1 MRKISLSV
9 ALLVVLALAVPAGGS
24 AGQTP
29 AAYTSHHLDAPV
41 HDGPDFGSPAWLHGL
56 PLDPIAG
63 YPHGYLVLGQDDV
76 NQGGKDQDGEDQ
88 DGEDEDGEDEEEE
101 SQDDWDKKDL
111 PLKPERTVE
120 FTAMEGSW
128 LSLDVSADGSTVIFD
143 LLGDL
148 YTVPIAG
155 GEATRVTAGMA
166 FDSMPSYSPD
176 GTEVLFVS
184 DRSGSENLW
193 VLRLDEEDEDE
204 RFRQVTE
211 DKNSNFA
218 SSEWTPDGE
227 YIVASRAGA
236 GFRSQKLYLIH
247 AETGG
252 SGIQLGEATGTVRQ
266 MGPAFGAD
274 DRWVWFATRT
284 GAWQYNAIFPQYQ
297 LAVYDR
303 QTGEVSRRS
312 SRYGSAFRPTLSP
325 DGKRLAYGTRH
336 EDKTGLRL
344 RDLGT
349 GDERWLAYP
358 VQRDDQESIASRD
371 VLPGMSFTPD
381 SAELV
386 ASYGGKIWRV
396 PIDGSAAVEIPF
408 TAEVEVEA
416 GPKLDFDYPVD
427 DRPEFEVRQIRD
439 AVPSPDGQQ
448 LAFTALD
455 RLYLMDW
462 PDGDPRRLT
471 DADEVEAM
479 PAWSPDG
486 RTLAFITWDQV
497 EGGHIA
503 AVSAAGGSTRR
514 LTTMNGTYRQV
525 AWSPDGERIVA
536 VRGPARDYQESTGPS
551 FGSTSTADLVWIPAG
566 GGDWTRITPMG
577 GRTAPHFGAD
587 AKRIYLYAGTDG
599 LVSLR
604 WDGTDLKEHLKVSG
618 PPTPGAEG
626 PPPPA
631 NWVKIAPSGDKALAR
646 VGMDIYAIGAIPL
659 VGAAAPSISV
669 AKPSEAPVP
678 VRKLTDIGGEF
689 PAWSADGNT
698 VHWSIGNA
706 HVTYDLDEA
715 ERVDEE
721 IEAEKKRQAKE
732 DKEEADSDNSDS
744 EDDDAEDEGAEDEG
758 AEDDDADDAD
768 AEDADEDKRYKPFEK
783 RVLVMATRD
792 LSTSTVV
799 LRRARVITMNG
810 DEVID
815 NADIVVEGNRIQ
827 AVGRRGRVQI
837 PDGAEHIDLRGK
849 TIVPGFVDT
858 HAHMWPNWGLHKQQV
873 WMYLANLAYG
883 VTTTRD
889 PQTATTDVLT
899 YSDKVETGELIGPRV
914 YSTGPG
920 VFSGERWRDADHA
933 RDVLKRYSE
942 YYQTNTIKMYMSGN
956 RQTRQ
961 WIINAAREQELMPTT
976 EGGLDLEYNLTMAID
991 GYPGQEHSLP
1001 IYPLYDDVVQLFAQ
1015 TGITYS
1021 PTLVVSYGGP
1031 FGENYFYTN
1040 ENPYSDPKIQR
1051 FYPYSVLAPKA
1062 RRRGTGGGG
1071 SPGPGGWFMDEEY
1084 AFEGHAEVLKRIVEA
1099 GGRGGVGSHGQFD
1112 GLGYHWELWMIASGG
1127 MSNHDALRVATI
1139 HGAEGIGVESDLGSI
1154 EPGKIADLVV
1164 LDADPLQNIRNTA
1177 RVHRVMKDGRLYD
1190 GATLAEI
1197 YPRQREVEGMYWSDS
1212 YSPSS
1217 EAGIQ

>member
-1 MRKISLSV
+1 MRKISPSVTLV
-9 ALLVVLALAVPAGGS
+9 ALLALAMPAVGS
-24 AGQTP
+24 AGQASP
-29 AAYTSHHLDAPV
+29 ADAWQYLAPPV
-41 HDGPDFGSPAWLHGL
+41 HEGQNRAALPPWLHGV
-56 PLDPIAG
+56 PVDPITG
-63 YPHGYLVLGQDDV
+63 HPFGYLVLG
-76 NQGGKDQDGEDQ
+76 QDGEDQ
-88 DGEDEDGEDEEEE
+88 DGEEQDGEEQDGEEE
-101 SQDDWDKKDL
+101 SQGDWDEKDL
-111 PLKPERTVE
+111 PLKPGRTVE
-120 FTAMEGSW
+120 FTATEGSW
-128 LSLDVSADGSTVIFD
+128 LSLDVSADGSTVVFD

-155 GEATRVTAGMA
+155 GEATRITDGMA

-193 VLRLDEEDEDE
+193 VLSLDEDDEDE

-211 DKNSNFA
+211 AKDSNFA

-227 YIVASRAGA
+227 YIVASRAAA
-236 GFRSQKLYLIH
+236 GFRTQKLYLIH
-247 AETGG
+247 VDKGG
-252 SGIQLGEATGTVRQ
+252 DGIQLGEATGAVRQ

-284 GAWQYNAIFPQYQ
+284 GPWQYNAIFPQYQ

-303 QTGEVSRRS
+303 QTGEVSQRS

-325 DGKRLAYGTRH
+325 DGKWLAYGTRH

-344 RDLGT
+344 RDLDT

-381 SAELV
+381 SSELV

-396 PIDGSAAVEIPF
+396 PIDGSAAVEIQF
-408 TAEVEVEA
+408 VAEVELEA

-427 DRPEFEVRQIRD
+427 DRPQFEVRQIRD
-439 AVPSPDGQQ
+439 AAPSPDGRQ

-455 RLYLMDW
+455 RLYVMDW

-471 DADEVEAM
+471 DSDDVEAM

-486 RTLAFITWDQV
+486 DTLAFVTWDQFD
-497 EGGHIA
+497 GGHIS
-503 AVSAAGGSTRR
+503 AVPAAGGTARR
-514 LTTMNGTYRQV
+514 LTTMNGTYTQV
-525 AWSPDGERIVA
+525 VWSPDGGRIVA
-536 VRGPARDYQESTGPS
+536 VRGPARDYQEATGRS
-551 FGSTSTADLVWIPAG
+551 FGRASTADLVWIPAG
-566 GGDWTRITPMG
+566 GGDWTRITPMS
-577 GRTAPHFGAD
+577 GRSAPHFGAD
-587 AKRIYLYAGTDG
+587 PKRIYLYAGKDG
-599 LVSLR
+599 LISLR
-604 WDGTDLKEHLKVSG
+604 WDGTDLKAHLKVSG

-631 NWVKIAPSGDKALAR
+631 NWVKIAPTGDQALAR
-646 VGMDIYAIGAIPL
+646 VGMDLYAIGAVPL
-659 VGAAAPSISV
+659 VGAAAPSISI
-669 AKPSEAPVP
+669 ADLSAAPVP

-689 PAWSADGNT
+689 PAWSADGKT

-721 IEAEKKRQAKE
+721 IEAEKKRKAKE
-732 DKEEADSDNSDS
+732 QKAESDKE
-744 EDDDAEDEGAEDEG
+744 DE
-758 AEDDDADDAD
+758 AEDDDDAAGEDDAD
-768 AEDADEDKRYKPFEK
+768 AAEEDDKSYKPFEK
-783 RVLVMATRD
+783 RVVVVATRD

-815 NADIVVEGNRIQ
+815 NADIVVEGNRIK

-837 PDGAEHIDLRGK
+837 PDGAERIDLRGK

-858 HAHMWPNWGLHKQQV
+858 HAHMRPNWGLHKQQL

-889 PQTATTDVLT
+889 PQTGTTDVLT

-991 GYPGQEHSLP
+991 GYPGQEHAMP
-1001 IYPLYDDVVQLFAQ
+1001 IYPLYEDVVQLFAQ

-1040 ENPYSDPKIQR
+1040 ENPYNDPKIQR
-1051 FYPYSVLAPKA
+1051 FFPYSALAPKA
-1062 RRRGTGGGG
+1062 RRRGTGSGG

-1084 AFEGHAEVLKRIVEA
+1084 AFEGHAEVLKRIIEA
-1099 GGRGGVGSHGQFD
+1099 GGRGGVGSHGQLD

-1139 HGAEGIGVESDLGSI
+1139 YGAEGIGVDNDLGSI

-1164 LDADPLQNIRNTA
+1164 LDANPLENIRNTG

-1190 GATLAEI
+1190 GATLAEV
-1197 YPRQREVEGMYWSDS
+1197 YPRQREVQGMYWSDS
-1212 YSPSS
+1212 YSPSP

>member
-1 MRKISLSV
+1 MRRISLSV
-9 ALLVVLALAVPAGGS
+9 AVITLLALAMPATGS
-24 AGQTP
+24 AGQAWP
-29 AAYTSHHLDAPV
+29 ADAQQSSTLLEQESRGRVVLPPWMHGVPV
-41 HDGPDFGSPAWLHGL
+41 
-56 PLDPIAG
+56 DPITG
-63 YPHGYLVLGQDDV
+63 YPYGYVVIGQDDE
-76 NQGGKDQDGEDQ
+76 G
-88 DGEDEDGEDEEEE
+88 DEDDEGEEE
-101 SQDDWDKKDL
+101 SPDDWDKKDL

-120 FTAMEGSW
+120 FTATEGSW
-128 LSLDVSADGSTVIFD
+128 LSLDVSPDGSTVVFD

-148 YTVPIAG
+148 YTVPMHG
-155 GEATRVTAGMA
+155 GDASRITDGIS

-176 GTEVLFVS
+176 GAEVLFVS

-193 VLRLDEEDEDE
+193 VLKLDEDEDDE

-211 DKNSNFA
+211 GKSSNYA

-227 YIVASRAGA
+227 YIVAAKAGA
-236 GFRSQKLYLIH
+236 GFRSQNLFLIH
-247 AETGG
+247 AEKGG
-252 SGIQLGEATGTVRQ
+252 DGIRIGEASNSIRQ
-266 MGPAFGAD
+266 MGPAFGSD
-274 DRWVWFATRT
+274 DRWIWFATRT
-284 GAWQYNAIFPQYQ
+284 GPWQYNAIFPQYQ

-303 QTGEVSRRS
+303 KTGEVSRRS
-312 SRYGSAFRPTLSP
+312 SRFGSAFRPTLSP
-325 DGKRLAYGTRH
+325 DGHWLAYGTRH

-344 RDLGT
+344 RDLAT

-381 SAELV
+381 STALV
-386 ASYGGKIWRV
+386 ASYGGQIWRIPV
-396 PIDGSAAVEIPF
+396 DGSAAVEIPF
-408 TAEVEVEA
+408 TAEVELEV
-416 GPKLDFDYPVD
+416 GPKLDFDYAVD

-439 AVPSPDGQQ
+439 AVPSPDGQR

-455 RLYLMDW
+455 RLYVMDW
-462 PDGDPRRLT
+462 PGGSPRRLT
-471 DADEVEAM
+471 DSDDVEAM

-486 RTLAFITWDQV
+486 ATLAFVTWDQT
-497 EGGHIA
+497 EGGHIS
-503 AVSAAGGSTRR
+503 AVPAAGGAVRR
-514 LTTMNGTYRQV
+514 LTRMNGTYTQV
-525 AWSPDGERIVA
+525 AWAPDGDRIIA
-536 VRGPARDYQESTGPS
+536 IRGPARDYQEAIGPS
-551 FGSTSTADLVWIPAG
+551 FGGGATADLVWIPAG
-566 GGDWTRITPMG
+566 GGDWTRIAAMS

-587 AKRIYLYAGTDG
+587 GDRIYLYAGRAG

-604 WDGTDLKEHLKVSG
+604 WDGSDLREHLKVTG
-618 PPTPGAEG
+618 APIPGAEG

-631 NWVKIAPSGDKALAR
+631 SWVKIAPTGDKALAR
-646 VGMDIYAIGAIPL
+646 VGMDLYAIGAIPV
-659 VGAAAPSISV
+659 VGAEAPSISMASV
-669 AKPSEAPVP
+669 AGAPVP

-689 PAWSADGNT
+689 PAWSADGKT

-706 HVTYDLDEA
+706 HVTYDLEQA

-721 IEAEKKRQAKE
+721 LEAEKKRKAKE
-732 DKEEADSDNSDS
+732 EKEKAEAEKEAGE
-744 EDDDAEDEGAEDEG
+744 EDADDADGDEDEALEHEAEDEDDAEDEEG
-758 AEDDDADDAD
+758 
-768 AEDADEDKRYKPFEK
+768 YKPFES
-783 RVLVMATRD
+783 RVVVTVARD
-792 LSTSTVV
+792 LSTGTVV

-810 DEVID
+810 NEVID
-815 NADIVVEGNRIQ
+815 NADVVVEGNRIK
-827 AVGRRGRVQI
+827 AVGRRGSVQI
-837 PDGAEHIDLRGK
+837 PDGAERIDLRNK

-942 YYQTNTIKMYMSGN
+942 YYQTNTIKMYMSGT

-1001 IYPLYDDVVQLFAQ
+1001 IYPLYEDVVQLFAQ

-1021 PTLVVSYGGP
+1021 PTLIVSYGGP

-1040 ENPYSDPKIQR
+1040 ENPYNDPKIQR
-1051 FYPYSVLAPKA
+1051 FFPYSALAPKA

-1127 MSNHDALRVATI
+1127 LSNHDALRVATI
-1139 HGAEGIGVESDLGSI
+1139 HGAEGIGVENDLGSI
-1154 EPGKIADLVV
+1154 EAGKIADLIV
-1164 LDADPLQNIRNTA
+1164 LDGDPLENIRNTA

-1197 YPRQREVEGMYWSDS
+1197 YPRQREVQGMYWSDS
-1212 YSPSS
+1212 YSPST
-1217 EAGIQ
+1217 EPGIR

>member
-1 MRKISLSV
+1 MRRISP
-9 ALLVVLALAVPAGGS
+9 LVTMATLLALAMPAAGS
-24 AGQTP
+24 AGQ
-29 AAYTSHHLDAPV
+29 A
-41 HDGPDFGSPAWLHGL
+41 SPAGAQQYLAPPEERSTDRIVLPPWLHGV
-56 PLDPIAG
+56 PVDPITG
-63 YPHGYLVLGQDDV
+63 YPYGYVVFGQ
-76 NQGGKDQDGEDQ
+76 
-88 DGEDEDGEDEEEE
+88 EDEEGDDDEE

-111 PLKPERTVE
+111 PLEPTRTVA
-120 FTAMEGSW
+120 FTATEGSW
-128 LSLDVSADGSTVIFD
+128 LSLDGSPAGSTVLFD

-148 YTVPIAG
+148 YTVPMTG
-155 GEATRVTAGMA
+155 GEAVRVTEGMS

-193 VLRLDEEDEDE
+193 VLKLDEDDEDE
-204 RFRQVTE
+204 RFRQVTK
-211 DKNSNFA
+211 DKSSNFA
-218 SSEWTPDGE
+218 SSEWTPDGK
-227 YIVASRAGA
+227 YIVAAKAGA
-236 GFRSQKLYLIH
+236 GVRAQKLFLIH
-247 AETGG
+247 AEKGG
-252 SGIQLGEATGTVRQ
+252 DGIQIGEASSSIRQ
-266 MGPAFGAD
+266 MGPAFGDD
-274 DRWVWFATRT
+274 DRWIWFATRT

-303 QTGEVSRRS
+303 QTGEVSQRS

-325 DGKRLAYGTRH
+325 DGRWLAYGTRH
-336 EDKTGLRL
+336 EDQTGLRL
-344 RDLGT
+344 RDLAT
-349 GDERWLAYP
+349 GDESWLAYP
-358 VQRDDQESIASRD
+358 VQRDDQESVASRD

-381 SAELV
+381 SAALV
-386 ASYGGKIWRV
+386 ASYGGKIWRI
-396 PIDGSAAVEIPF
+396 PIDGSAAVEITF
-408 TAEVEVEA
+408 TAEVELEA

-439 AVPSPDGQQ
+439 AVPSPDGRQ

-455 RLYLMDW
+455 RLYVMDW
-462 PDGDPRRLT
+462 PDGEPRRLT
-471 DADEVEAM
+471 ESDNVEAM

-486 RTLAFITWDQV
+486 ATLAFVTWDQTD
-497 EGGHIA
+497 GGHIWA
-503 AVSAAGGSTRR
+503 ISAAGGTARR
-514 LTTMNGTYRQV
+514 LTRMNGTYTQV
-525 AWSPDGERIVA
+525 PWAPDGERIVA
-536 VRGPARDYQESTGPS
+536 VRGPARDYQEATGPS
-551 FGSTSTADLVWIPAG
+551 FGGGARADLVWIPAG
-566 GGDWTRITPMG
+566 GGDWTRIASMS

-587 AKRIYLYAGTDG
+587 ADRVYLYAGRAG

-604 WDGTDLKEHLKVSG
+604 WDGTDLKEHLKVTG
-618 PPTPGAEG
+618 PPIPGAEG

-631 NWVKIAPSGDKALAR
+631 RWVKIAPTGDKALAR
-646 VGMDIYAIGAIPL
+646 VGMDLYAIEAIPL
-659 VGAAAPSISV
+659 VGAEAPSISM
-669 AKPSEAPVP
+669 ANISDAPVP

-706 HVTYDLDEA
+706 HVTYDLEEA

-721 IEAEKKRQAKE
+721 LEAEKKRKAKE
-732 DKEEADSDNSDS
+732 EKEKAAAEKEAGEEGADVAEGDEDEAG
-744 EDDDAEDEGAEDEG
+744 EDDDGAGEDDEDEGYE
-758 AEDDDADDAD
+758 
-768 AEDADEDKRYKPFEK
+768 PFEK
-783 RVLVMATRD
+783 RVVVMASRD

-815 NADIVVEGNRIQ
+815 NADIVIEGNRIK

-837 PDGAEHIDLRGK
+837 PDGAERIDLRGK

-942 YYQTNTIKMYMSGN
+942 YYQTNTIKMYMSGS

-1001 IYPLYDDVVQLFAQ
+1001 IYPLYEDVVQLFAQ

-1021 PTLVVSYGGP
+1021 PTLIVSYGGP

-1040 ENPYSDPKIQR
+1040 ENPYNDPKIQR
-1051 FYPYSVLAPKA
+1051 FYPYSVLASKA

-1084 AFEGHAEVLKRIVEA
+1084 AFEGHAEVLRRIVEA

-1139 HGAEGIGVESDLGSI
+1139 HGAEGIGVENDLGSI
-1154 EPGKIADLVV
+1154 EPGKIADLIV
-1164 LDADPLQNIRNTA
+1164 LDADPLQNIRNTS
-1177 RVHRVMKDGRLYD
+1177 RIHRVMKDGRLYGRRHPRRD
-1190 GATLAEI
+1190 LPAPAGGARDVL
-1197 YPRQREVEGMYWSDS
+1197 VG
-1212 YSPSS
+1212 
-1217 EAGIQ
+1217 

>member
-1 MRKISLSV
+1 MRKLSPLV
-9 ALLVVLALAVPAGGS
+9 TMAALLALAMPAAGS
-24 AGQTP
+24 AGQ
-29 AAYTSHHLDAPV
+29 A
-41 HDGPDFGSPAWLHGL
+41 SPAGAQHYLAPPEERTTDRTILPPWLHGV
-56 PLDPIAG
+56 PVDPMTG
-63 YPHGYLVLGQDDV
+63 YPYGYLVLGQ
-76 NQGGKDQDGEDQ
+76 
-88 DGEDEDGEDEEEE
+88 EDEEGDDDEEE
-101 SQDDWDKKDL
+101 SQDDWDEKDL
-111 PLKPERTVE
+111 PLEPTRTVA
-120 FTAMEGSW
+120 FTATEGSW
-128 LSLDVSADGSTVIFD
+128 LSLDVSPDGSTVLFD

-148 YTVPIAG
+148 YTVPMTG
-155 GEATRVTAGMA
+155 GEAVRVTEGMS

-193 VLRLDEEDEDE
+193 VLKLDEDDEDE
-204 RFRQVTE
+204 RFRQVTK

-218 SSEWTPDGE
+218 SSEWTPDGK
-227 YIVASRAGA
+227 YIVAAKAGA
-236 GFRSQKLYLIH
+236 GVRAQNLFLIH
-247 AETGG
+247 AEKGG
-252 SGIQLGEATGTVRQ
+252 DGIQIGEASSSIRQ

-274 DRWVWFATRT
+274 DRWIWFATRT
-284 GAWQYNAIFPQYQ
+284 GGWQYNAIFPQYQ

-325 DGKRLAYGTRH
+325 DGKWLVYGTRH
-336 EDKTGLRL
+336 EDQTGLRL
-344 RDLGT
+344 RDLAT
-349 GDERWLAYP
+349 GDESWLAYP

-381 SAELV
+381 SAALV
-386 ASYGGKIWRV
+386 VSYGGKIWRV
-396 PIDGSAAVEIPF
+396 PIDGSATVEIPF
-408 TAEVEVEA
+408 TAEVELEA

-439 AVPSPDGQQ
+439 AAPSPDGRQ

-455 RLYLMDW
+455 RLYVMDW
-462 PDGDPRRLT
+462 PDGAPRRLT
-471 DADEVEAM
+471 ESDDVEAM

-486 RTLAFITWDQV
+486 ATLAYVTWDQTD
-497 EGGHIA
+497 GGHVSAI
-503 AVSAAGGSTRR
+503 SAAGGTSRR
-514 LTTMNGTYRQV
+514 LTRMNGTYTQV
-525 AWSPDGERIVA
+525 AWAPDGERIVA
-536 VRGPARDYQESTGPS
+536 VRGPARDYQEATGPS
-551 FGSTSTADLVWIPAG
+551 FGGRARADLVWIPAG
-566 GGDWTRITPMG
+566 GGDWTRIAPMS

-587 AKRIYLYAGTDG
+587 PDRVYLYAGRAG

-604 WDGTDLKEHLKVSG
+604 WDGTDLKEHLKVTG
-618 PPTPGAEG
+618 PPIPGAEG

-631 NWVKIAPSGDKALAR
+631 GWVKIAPTGDKALAR
-646 VGMDIYAIGAIPL
+646 VGMDLYAIEAIPL
-659 VGAAAPSISV
+659 VGAEAPSISM
-669 AKPSEAPVP
+669 SNISNAPIP

-706 HVTYDLDEA
+706 HVTYDLEEA
-715 ERVDEE
+715 ERIDEE
-721 IEAEKKRQAKE
+721 LEAEKKRKAKE
-732 DKEEADSDNSDS
+732 KKEKAAADKEAGEEGADAPEGDEDDAGEDDDDDS
-744 EDDDAEDEGAEDEG
+744 EDDEDEGYE
-758 AEDDDADDAD
+758 
-768 AEDADEDKRYKPFEK
+768 PFEK
-783 RVLVMATRD
+783 RVVVMASRD

-810 DEVID
+810 DEVIE
-815 NADIVVEGNRIQ
+815 NADIVVEGNRIK

-837 PDGAEHIDLRGK
+837 PEGAERIDLRGK

-873 WMYLANLAYG
+873 WRYLANLAYG

-914 YSTGPG
+914 FSTGPG

-942 YYQTNTIKMYMSGN
+942 YYQTNTIKMYMSGS

-1001 IYPLYDDVVQLFAQ
+1001 IYPLYEDVVQLFAQ

-1021 PTLVVSYGGP
+1021 PTLIVSYGGP

-1040 ENPYSDPKIQR
+1040 ENPYNDPKIQR
-1051 FYPYSVLAPKA
+1051 FYPYSALAPKA
-1062 RRRGTGGGG
+1062 RRRGAGSGG

-1139 HGAEGIGVESDLGSI
+1139 HGAEGIGVENDLGSI
-1154 EPGKIADLVV
+1154 EPGKIADLIV
-1164 LDADPLQNIRNTA
+1164 LDADPLPNIRNTS
-1177 RVHRVMKDGRLYD
+1177 RIYRVMKDGRLYD

-1197 YPRQREVEGMYWSDS
+1197 YPRQREVQGMYWSDS
-1212 YSPSS
+1212 YTPSS
-1217 EAGIQ
+1217 DAGIR